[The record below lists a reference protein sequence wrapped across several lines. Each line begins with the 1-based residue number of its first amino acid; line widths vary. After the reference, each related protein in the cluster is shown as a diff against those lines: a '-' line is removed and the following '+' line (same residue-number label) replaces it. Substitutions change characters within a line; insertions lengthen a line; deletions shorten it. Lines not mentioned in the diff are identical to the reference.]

1 MFLTA
6 KSKIDCGREGG
17 RVREG
22 VTTDEGE
29 THLTFGMTKLV
40 HLVDNWQ
47 DTNWLRSQYWSV

>member
-40 HLVDNWQ
+40 HLADNWQ
-47 DTNWLRSQYWSV
+47 DTN